1 VAFGGLKVGHAP
13 AGTESVGVVTIAAVR
28 DAAYYESYAALTDV
42 EPRWLGS
49 AAALELGLSRPPV
62 VSEVT
67 PDGRRVREGD
77 VVRLLDGRHPATGAA
92 LLGHQQANRRAG
104 FDITFSPPKSVSVL
118 EMAARLAGDRAT
130 SDAVWE
136 AHRAAVEATFAW
148 MEGNL
153 FLARRGHAG
162 RDGTVKARVAAVAF
176 DHATS
181 REDDPQIH
189 SHVVLPNVGWGE
201 DGRVTSLWGDAFWR
215 GKHSREHIVRSL
227 SGIYGAALRTELTQ
241 RLGVAW
247 TEPKGRDRHREVAG
261 IPRRVRDEF
270 SRRRRQVTEHLAAA
284 GAGDTGKARQ
294 AAQMRT
300 RSEKSER
307 PASELAHEWGAR
319 LERLR
324 VSPNRLL
331 RQVQKHA
338 HARRAKEA
346 AEPAMPDMSEVLAT
360 LHGAGGRPTWTRHDL
375 LGALAAASPN
385 GASPS
390 QLGQWADAILGS
402 GAVVEVS
409 APLAA
414 EAEGMAAHGPGGAA
428 RYASR
433 SMWDA
438 EAQVV
443 QIIASTK
450 RGGVAPEIVERIVRS
465 STLDDEQAAMVRR
478 ITSDG
483 FVHVVA
489 ASAGSGKTFAL
500 GQAMRVWQRAG
511 KDVLGIGPS
520 WRAANELSDV
530 GFESSWAYDA
540 LTGPAGPG
548 LNAIPRS
555 GVLVADESSMLPTRA
570 LVALLQT
577 AHKRGAQV
585 VLVGDPRQLGS
596 VEAGGLYAML
606 GSQLGAVH
614 LTQNRRQAAD
624 WQVQALRDIREGR
637 SDRAVEALA
646 RHGDVVLATDEA
658 SAVGHLL
665 TDWWEAR
672 QAGSEVAILASTRSG
687 ADALNALAHE
697 RLAAAGV
704 LGRKSVVLQESP
716 KHNGLPVR
724 ELRPGDEVRFRKR
737 RWFAGKLS
745 VANGD
750 VAVVE
755 SVSPTHVELRL
766 RNGHVVRSTVSW
778 ATDNIDYGYAST
790 IHASQG
796 RTVGTA
802 RAKRERGGQGKRGE
816 CFILAADALALEGA
830 YVAASRAV
838 DRTRLYL
845 SPTADPEHD
854 THLYDREGRPLDPP
868 PADPLARAAASWSR
882 PDSDEAATAEAARA
896 AEIAGLA
903 GRDRGELEAEREA
916 VADTIAATVAGKA
929 DADLVSARAR
939 LEVLDA
945 ALEARRRAEVADI
958 ALAATAGEGG
968 DWVTSVLGPVPEDRP
983 GQLRWREGAG
993 ALVDAKHWVVQARSA
1008 SRSDYVRAQAAPEKV
1023 ASDLAALAKHDD
1035 RRRLE
1040 ALADE
1045 AACATLRQALV
1056 ERFDDPERWESAAA
1070 TPAADRLLMAAAW
1083 LGDLSLDGLAEE
1095 AERLEGVGASPEA
1108 AIATALQRA
1117 TSASVARRT
1126 ERGEPVPL
1134 AVAAAAEV
1142 GVTLPAVRA
1151 LVEAAEIGAELRARE
1166 PEPEVP
1172 APTSQGAPA
1181 GASAVSRAPAG
1192 APEETAEAS
1201 IPVMPTTTGPE
1212 QQGGEQ
1218 WQTTI

>member
-1 VAFGGLKVGHAP
+1 LSTLKFGHEP
-13 AGTESVGVVTIAAVR
+13 AGNESVGVVTISGVR
-28 DAAYYESYAALTDV
+28 DAAYYEDYASLTDTP
-42 EPRWLGS
+42 PRWLGS
-49 AAALELGLSRPPV
+49 AAALELGLTRAPV
-62 VSEVT
+62 VSELG

-77 VVRLLDGRHPATGAA
+77 VVRLLDARHPVTGAS
-92 LLGHQQANRRAG
+92 LLDPQHRRSDRRAG
-104 FDITFSPPKSVSVL
+104 FDICFSAPKSVSVL
-118 EMAARLAGDRAT
+118 AMAAQLAGDGDTAN
-130 SDAVWE
+130 AVWE
-136 AHRAAVEATFAW
+136 AHRQAVAETFEW
-148 MEGNL
+148 MEREL
-153 FLARRGHAG
+153 FVGRRGHDG
-162 RDGTVKARVAAVAF
+162 RDGTVRARVCAVAF
-176 DHATS
+176 DHLTS
-181 REDDPQIH
+181 REDDPQLH
-189 SHVVLPNVGWGE
+189 THVVLANLGRGE
-201 DGRVTSLWGDAFWR
+201 DGAWGALWTDTFWR
-215 GKHSREHIVRSL
+215 GRHSREHVVRATSA
-227 SGIYGAALRTELTQ
+227 IYGAALRAELTR

-247 TEPKGRDRHREVAG
+247 TEPKGRDRHREVEG

-284 GAGDTGKARQ
+284 GVGDGGKARQ

-307 PASELAHEWGAR
+307 PASELAAEWLAR

-324 VSPNRLL
+324 VQPHRLL
-331 RQVQKHA
+331 RQVQRHA
-338 HARRAKEA
+338 RARRAKEA
-346 AEPAMPDMSEVLAT
+346 AEPAMPDMSEVLAG
-360 LHGAGGRPTWTRHDL
+360 LHGPGGRPTWTRHDL
-375 LGALAAASPN
+375 LGALAAAAPN
-385 GASPS
+385 GARPD
-390 QLGQWADAILGS
+390 LLEQWADAILGS

-409 APLAA
+409 APLTA
-414 EAEGMAAHGPGGAA
+414 EAEGMAAHGPGGAV

-433 SMWDA
+433 AMWQA
-438 EAQVV
+438 EEAVV
-443 QIIASTK
+443 QIVSSTK
-450 RGGVAPEIVERIVRS
+450 RNGVNPEIVERIVAR
-465 STLDDEQAAMVRR
+465 STLDPEQAAMVRA
-478 ITSDG
+478 ITGDG

-500 GQAMRVWQRAG
+500 GQALKVWQRAG

-530 GFESSWAYDA
+530 GFRSSWAYDA
-540 LTGPAGPG
+540 LVGPAGPG
-548 LNAIPRS
+548 LNAIPRG
-555 GVLVADESSMLPTRA
+555 GVLVVDESSMLPTRA

-585 VLVGDPRQLGS
+585 VLVGDPRQLSS
-596 VEAGGLYAML
+596 VEAGGLYAMIGL
-606 GSQLGAVH
+606 HLGAVH

-624 WQVQALRDIREGR
+624 WQVEALRDIREGR

-646 RHGDVVLATDEA
+646 QHGDVVLAADEA
-658 SAVGHLL
+658 SAVGRLL
-665 TDWWEAR
+665 ADWWEAR
-672 QAGSEVAILASTRSG
+672 RAGTEVAILASTRAG
-687 ADALNALAHE
+687 ADSLNALVHA

-704 LGRKSVVLQESP
+704 LGRKSVTLKESP
-716 KHNGLPVR
+716 KHDGMPVR
-724 ELRPGDEVRFRKR
+724 ELRPDDEIRFRKR
-737 RWFAGKLS
+737 QYFPGRLS

-750 VAVVE
+750 TATVE
-755 SVSPTHVELRL
+755 SVSPTHIELRL
-766 RNGHVVRSTVSW
+766 RDGHVVRSTVSW
-778 ATDNIDYGYAST
+778 ATDHVDYGYAST

-816 CFILAADALALEGA
+816 CFVLAADSLALEGA

-854 THLYDREGRPLDPP
+854 THLYDREGRPLNTP
-868 PADPLARAAASWSR
+868 PADPLSRAAASWAR
-882 PDSDEAATAEAARA
+882 PDSDESAVAEATRA

-916 VADTIAATVAGKA
+916 VAGIIAATVAGKA

-945 ALEARRRAEVADI
+945 ALEARRRAEVADL
-958 ALAATAGEGG
+958 ALAATAGEGAG
-968 DWVTSVLGPVPEDRP
+968 WVTSVLGPVPEDRP

-993 ALVDAKHWVVQARSA
+993 ALVDAKHWVVQARSS
-1008 SRSDYVRAQAAPEKV
+1008 SRSDYVQAQAAPEKV

-1040 ALADE
+1040 ALAD
-1045 AACATLRQALV
+1045 AQAVATLRQALV
-1056 ERFDDPERWESAAA
+1056 ERFDGNDRWAAA
-1070 TPAADRLLMAAAW
+1070 ASTPASDRLLMAAAW
-1083 LGDLSLDGLAEE
+1083 LGDLSLDGVSEE
-1095 AERLEGVGASPEA
+1095 AERLAGVGASPEA

-1117 TSASVARRT
+1117 TSASVARRA

-1134 AVAAAAEV
+1134 AVAAAAEP
-1142 GVTLPAVRA
+1142 GVPLPAVRA
-1151 LVEAAEIGAELRARE
+1151 LTEAAEIGAELRARE

-1181 GASAVSRAPAG
+1181 GASSVSRAPAG
-1192 APEETAEAS
+1192 APEETDDPS
-1201 IPVMPTTTGPE
+1201 IPVMPVTTGPE
-1212 QQGGEQ
+1212 QQGGDQ